1 MIRVI
6 PFLFLFLL
14 LLVGCKENLDNLLS
28 DKDSPVITAMTP
40 SQANRGQQ
48 NVNGLITGTNF
59 KGIVAVDLGSGV
71 QILST
76 VVNSSTEIAVKFNV
90 NADAP
95 SGPRTIRVSTLGG
108 IAQSSTAFSIKATAA
123 PQASFTVDPPKGGKT
138 TLFHFNASG
147 SDDSDGHITSYAW
160 DFGDGKTGTGKI
172 IDHQYNVVGNFSVT
186 LTVTDNESSQSSAA
200 KNIQVE
206 NIKPPIARYTVEP
219 PAGSV
224 DTVFR
229 FDGSISEDQDG
240 RIVRYEWDF
249 KDGTILEGK
258 TVHHQF
264 ARSDEFNVKLTVFDS
279 DGLQDFFEREV
290 QVRGVPPVAKIEISP
305 NSGDTNT
312 TFRFDGSGS
321 DDPDGNIV
329 SYEWK
334 FAGGSRFT
342 EKTFERKF
350 PENGNYSVTLTVEDN
365 DGMQDSTSADV
376 DVGDGGPP
384 PPPPPGDGEECRTP
398 AKNNGLIFGTVVGV
412 DGLNAI
418 VRLPAGSTC
427 ANSFYMC
434 GDMRRANPEQF
445 RGIIK
450 KMVDLGNG
458 TFSVFNDCP
467 FKWPPDIGEEV
478 FLYYKTCSENFCPK

>member
-6 PFLFLFLL
+6 PFLLLLLL
-14 LLVGCKENLDNLLS
+14 LLVGCKENLDDLLS
-28 DKDSPVITAMTP
+28 DKDTPVIMSMTP

-59 KGIVAVDLGSGV
+59 KGIVAVDLGAGIQV
-71 QILST
+71 LST

-95 SGPRTIRVSTLGG
+95 SGPRTIRVSTLAGV
-108 IAQSSTAFSIKATAA
+108 AESSTAFSIKATNA
-123 PQASFTVDPPKGGKT
+123 PVANFTVDPAKGGKT
-138 TLFHFNASG
+138 TVFRFDAS
-147 SDDSDGHITSYAW
+147 SSSDSDGHIASYAW
-160 DFGDGKTGTGKI
+160 DFGDGKTGTGKVV
-172 IDHQYNVVGNFSVT
+172 DHQYNVVGNFNAT
-186 LTVTDNESSQSSAA
+186 LSVTDNDSGQSSAA

-206 NIKPPIARYTVEP
+206 NTKPPIARYTVD
-219 PAGSV
+219 PAVGSV

-229 FDGSISEDQDG
+229 FDGSISEDRDG

-264 ARSDEFNVKLTVFDS
+264 QRSNDFNVKLTVFDN

-290 QVRGVPPVAKIEISP
+290 QVRGVPPIAKIEVSP
-305 NSGDTNT
+305 ESGSKET
-312 TFRFDGSGS
+312 TFRFSAAGSE
-321 DDPDGNIV
+321 DPDGNIV

-342 EKTFERKF
+342 EKTFDRTF
-350 PENGNYSVTLTVEDN
+350 PENGTYSVTLTVKDN
-365 DGMQDSTSADV
+365 DGMEDSTSADV
-376 DVGDGGPP
+376 AVGDNEPP
-384 PPPPPGDGEECRTP
+384 PPTGEEQECKSP

-458 TFSVFNDCP
+458 TFSIFNDCP

-478 FLYYKTCSENFCPK
+478 FLYYKTCAENHCP